1 MMRIFIIILITV
13 LTTLS
18 LTAQHS
24 TITPVLAQQLKNLNA
39 SDYIKVNVVFTEQ
52 VHYGLINAQ
61 FKLDNTP
68 LSDRAKT
75 VIRTSM
81 NLAERS
87 QASCIRLLKNNAK
100 KVKAYHSLWIINM
113 MTIEATKD
121 IIEQLTLNS
130 EIDYL
135 EEYNH
140 FTVKPAEIILGESV
154 NSKSV
159 GGIEPGLAAINAPA
173 LWAMGYTGKGRKYL
187 NYDTGMWTDHPALAA
202 AWLGNYQPLD
212 QAWYGV
218 DSPTPTDKD
227 GAHGTH
233 TAGTVLGLDPA
244 TNDTT
249 GVAFN
254 AYVMVTDPIVTSA
267 ADIKPLVEYIAVF
280 EFALNPD
287 GDTTTTDD
295 IPDAINNSW
304 GIDIHDD
311 TTLCAGYI
319 TQMFDAIEAAGI
331 ANVYSAGNEGPGN
344 TTIGQPQYVSTGLV
358 NTFTVG
364 AVDGADPAFPI
375 TNFSSEGPT
384 ICNVPAGP
392 LKIKPEVVAPGLN
405 VRSSVEDNNYASYNG
420 TSMAGPHATGA
431 VLLLKE
437 AFPNV
442 SGEEILLALYNTAMD
457 LGAVGEDNIYGK
469 GMINVLAAFNEL
481 AITHT
486 PTPPNQYK
494 YDATVS
500 EILTTGSNFFCT
512 QTINPTINIKN
523 QGDSS
528 IINAEIIYQLN
539 NEPPFSYNWVGT
551 LLAGNTALINLP
563 AITALGFGEYELK
576 IKVIIDTN
584 NIESDYINN
593 QRVQRFNIRETTSTL
608 PYAEDFENMSID
620 NSEWLTSYTDGSIT
634 WDTIPTSGLSESRI
648 SASMQLYDY
657 NNLNEKDALI
667 SKNIILPNQ
676 DSIFLRF
683 DLAYQYYLPI
693 ASLADSM
700 EIFISKDCGL
710 NYTSIYKKGGNNL
723 ETYSTSSAN
732 FVPQA
737 ANQWRTEY
745 VDITSFANNDVIV
758 KFVSHNK
765 SGNNLYLDNIWVY
778 EGAEPL
784 ISSIT
789 ELHLEQ
795 LSIYPNPTKNTFQIN
810 LGKNEIENSK
820 IEVFDILGKSLYLM
834 QVASNE
840 IEINLEG
847 YPNGVY
853 ILKFSNNKG
862 VRTNKIIKE

>member
-1 MMRIFIIILITV
+1 MRILIITLITA

-18 LTAQHS
+18 LVAQNA
-24 TITPVLAQQLKNLNA
+24 TITPSLKEQLKNSSA
-39 SDYIKVNVVFTEQ
+39 SDYLKVNVVFTNQ
-52 VHYGLINAQ
+52 IHYGLINAQ
-61 FKLDNTP
+61 FKLNNTP
-68 LSDRAKT
+68 LSERAKT
-75 VIRTSM
+75 VIRKSM
-81 NLAERS
+81 NLAESS
-87 QASCIRLLKNNAK
+87 QASCINFLKNNSN
-100 KVKAYHSLWIINM
+100 KVRAYHSLWIINM
-113 MTIEATKD
+113 MTIEATKE
-121 IIEQLTLNS
+121 IIEQLTMNS

-140 FTVKPAEIILGESV
+140 FTVKPIEIMLGESV

-187 NYDTGMWTDHPALAA
+187 NYDTGMWTEHPALTD

-218 DSPTPTDKD
+218 DSPIPADKD

-244 TNDTT
+244 TNDTI

-287 GDTTTTDD
+287 GDTTTTND

-331 ANVYSAGNEGPGN
+331 ANVFSAGNEGPGN

-364 AVDGADPAFPI
+364 AVNGANPTFPI

-405 VRSSVEDNNYASYNG
+405 VRSSVADNNYASYNG
-420 TSMAGPHATGA
+420 TSMSGPHATGA

-442 SGEEILLALYNTAMD
+442 SGEEILLSLYNTATD
-457 LGAVGEDNIYGK
+457 LGAAGEDNIYGK

-481 AITHT
+481 ALTHT
-486 PTPPNQYK
+486 PTLPNQYK

-500 EILTTGSNFFCT
+500 EILNTGSNFICT
-512 QTINPTINIKN
+512 PSISPTVQIKN

-528 IINAEIIYQLN
+528 IVNAEIIYQLN
-539 NEPPFSYNWVGT
+539 EEPQVVYNWVGT
-551 LLAGNTALINLP
+551 LLAGGTALINLP
-563 AITALGFGEYELK
+563 TITALGFGEYELK
-576 IKVIIDTN
+576 IKVIIDSN
-584 NIESDYINN
+584 NVESDYINN
-593 QRVQRFNIRETTSTL
+593 QRIQRFDIRETISTL
-608 PYAEDFENMSID
+608 PYVEDFENMSIG
-620 NSEWLTSYTDGSIT
+620 NSEWKTSYTDGSTT
-634 WDTIPTSGLSESRI
+634 WDTIPTSGLSGSLV
-648 SASMQLYDY
+648 SASMQLYNY

-667 SKNIILPNQ
+667 STNISLPNQ

-683 DLAYQYYLPI
+683 DLAYQYFLPI

-700 EIFISKDCGL
+700 EIFISTDCGL
-710 NYTSIYKKGGNNL
+710 TYSSIYKKGGNDL
-723 ETYSTSSAN
+723 QTYSTSTAN

-737 ANQWRTEY
+737 SNQWRTEY

-778 EGAEPL
+778 EGSEPI

-789 ELHLEQ
+789 AVHLAQ
-795 LSIYPNPTKNTFQIN
+795 LSIYPNPTKNTFQID
-810 LGKNEIENSK
+810 LGENELENAK
-820 IEVFDILGKSLYLM
+820 IEVFDILGKSLYLKEVSSKII
-834 QVASNE
+834 Q
-840 IEINLEG
+840 INLAG
-847 YPNGVY
+847 FTNGVY
-853 ILKFSNNKG
+853 LLKFSNNKG
-862 VRTNKIIKE
+862 VRTSKIIKE